1 MRLRGVALFS
11 VLVALGSPAHAAF
24 EQQLGPLA
32 GVVGQQMIQ
41 GWTAA
46 VQDGWFTLRNV
57 ATPGSEQTLYLPV
70 GPAPEQGRVTD
81 VNVVVNSQNPKA
93 SIGVAL
99 SNPAKKGL
107 CLIEITAD
115 KKTILFCL
123 EGQNRRDIATVPNL
137 AKLDGSDRIKVVEL
151 PGAARFIVNGKII
164 GDVTDSSAVGGDI
177 GIMAYDVGTFGI
189 ADFSINT
196 DLAPRQGA
204 PAQQGGGLPPRSGA
218 GAPAPQ
224 PAGLPPRGSGAGGGA
239 SAPQGTQ
246 PPVAAPAPNNSGGS
260 GLAGAGPYPRF
271 GGDTMRIVS
280 VYVGIMRSI
289 FMHEFGHALIGEL
302 ELPSTGAEED
312 AVDIYAALQ
321 IVEPTMYPSADQDT
335 NTMARDAATYAA
347 LQWYY
352 SGKLAEK
359 RGASESSAWQ
369 DEHTGD
375 LKRFRNMLC
384 IMYGGNPAVFESVAK
399 HVGLEDRT
407 KARCADEFNKQNRA
421 WRKIL
426 APHTRVGTWSPD
438 GQQPANTPGAPVNVV
453 FEPSKRKIGNLF
465 ATALSDAISANIKLL
480 GQTYVLPRPVNVVFK
495 DCDTLNAWYS
505 PREGS
510 ITMCYELI
518 ENIAVMISDIEMG
531 TVGGEVVATG
541 GGKAPSQQPQQQPQ
555 QQPRPSPPGQ
565 GMPPSAIDEL
575 KDMGVPATFLL
586 FPSPYKGPTPNQI
599 NRAKLITTGDL
610 VGMIK
615 NDSNLLIV
623 DTSGLRDTLPIGYP
637 LADAGSD
644 GSVTDQL
651 QSALD
656 AWLLK
661 KANNNRRAAVVFV
674 GASMNDRSSYNAALR
689 AGSLGWTA
697 YWYRGGVE
705 AWVANGLPTTAD
717 MAKKN

>member
-11 VLVALGSPAHAAF
+11 ALVAISAPAHAEF

-32 GVVGQQMIQ
+32 TGVRQQMLQ

-46 VQDGWFTLRNV
+46 VQDGWFTLRNP
-57 ATPGSEQTLYLPV
+57 ATPGSEQTFYLRV

-99 SNPAKKGL
+99 NNRATKGL

-115 KKTILFCL
+115 KNTILFCL
-123 EGQNRRDIATVPNL
+123 EGDKRRDIATIPNL

-151 PGAARFIVNGKII
+151 PGAARFIVNGKVV
-164 GDVTDSSAVGGDI
+164 GDVTDSSAVGADI
-177 GIMAYDVGTFGI
+177 GVMAYDVGTFGI
-189 ADFSINT
+189 ADFSITT
-196 DLAPRQGA
+196 DLAPRQGT
-204 PAQQGGGLPPRSGA
+204 PAQQGSGLPPRTGA
-218 GAPAPQ
+218 GAPA
-224 PAGLPPRGSGAGGGA
+224 PAGLPPRGGAAGGSGAPQKAPPPAANPA
-239 SAPQGTQ
+239 S
-246 PPVAAPAPNNSGGS
+246 NSGGS
-260 GLAGAGPYPRF
+260 GLPGAGPYPRF

-321 IVEPTMYPSADQDT
+321 IVEPTMYPSSDPDT

-407 KARCADEFNKQNRA
+407 KARCSDEFNKQNRA
-421 WRKIL
+421 WRRIL

-438 GQQPANTPGAPVNVV
+438 GQQPANAPGAPVNVV

-465 ATALSDAISANIKLL
+465 ANNLSDAITANIKLL

-495 DCDTLNAWYS
+495 DCGKLNAWYA

-531 TVGGEVVATG
+531 TVGGEVVAQG
-541 GGKAPSQQPQQQPQ
+541 GGKAPGQQPQQQPQ
-555 QQPRPSPPGQ
+555 QQPRTSPGQ

-575 KDMGVPATFLL
+575 QDMGVPPTSLL
-586 FPSPYKGPTPNQI
+586 FAAPYKGPTPNQI
-599 NRAKLITTGDL
+599 YRAKLITTADL
-610 VGMIK
+610 VGMVK
-615 NDSNLLIV
+615 NDKNLVIV

-637 LADAGSD
+637 LPDAGSD

-661 KANNNRRAAVVFV
+661 KANNNRGQAIVFV
-674 GASMNDRSSYNAALR
+674 GAGMNDRSSYNAALR
-689 AGSLGWTA
+689 AGSLGWSA

-705 AWVANGLPTTAD
+705 AWTANGLPTTSD
-717 MAKKN
+717 MAKKQ

>member
-11 VLVALGSPAHAAF
+11 VLVAAASPAHAEF

-32 GVVGQQMIQ
+32 GAVRQQMLQ

-46 VQDGWFTLRNV
+46 VQDGWFTLRNP
-57 ATPGSEQTLYLPV
+57 ATAGSEQTLYLSV

-99 SNPAKKGL
+99 NNRAKKSL

-115 KKTILFCL
+115 KSTILFCL

-204 PAQQGGGLPPRSGA
+204 PAQQGSGLPPRSGA
-218 GAPAPQ
+218 TAPA
-224 PAGLPPRGSGAGGGA
+224 PAGLPPRGGSGGGSGGGA
-239 SAPQGTQ
+239 SAPQTKQ
-246 PPVAAPAPNNSGGS
+246 APAPASSDNSG
-260 GLAGAGPYPRF
+260 LPGAGPYPRF
-271 GGDTMRIVS
+271 GGDTLRIVS
-280 VYVGIMRSI
+280 VYIGIMRSI

-321 IVEPTMYPSADQDT
+321 IVEPTMYPSNDKDV

-352 SGKLAEK
+352 SGKVAES
-359 RGASESSAWQ
+359 RGASETSAWQ

-384 IMYGGNPAVFESVAK
+384 IMYGGNPSVFESVAK

-421 WRKIL
+421 WRRIL

-438 GQQPANTPGAPVNVV
+438 GQQPANAPGAPVNVT
-453 FEPSKRKIGNLF
+453 FERSSRKIGNLF
-465 ATALSDAISANIKLL
+465 ANNLSEAISNNIKLL

-495 DCDTLNAWYS
+495 DCGKLNAWYN

-531 TVGGEVVATG
+531 TVGGEVAAKDG
-541 GGKAPSQQPQQQPQ
+541 GRAPQQQPQ
-555 QQPRPSPPGQ
+555 QQPRQSSPGQ
-565 GMPPSAIDEL
+565 GMPPSPIDEL
-575 KDMGVPATFLL
+575 ADMGVPPTSLL
-586 FPSPYKGPTPNQI
+586 FAAPYKGPTPNQI
-599 NRAKLITTGDL
+599 FRAKLVTTGDL

-615 NDSNLLIV
+615 NDKNLVIV
-623 DTSGLRDTLPIGYP
+623 DTSGLADTLPISYP
-637 LADAGSD
+637 LPDAGSD

-656 AWLLK
+656 SWLLK
-661 KANNNRRAAVVFV
+661 KANNNRGASVVFV
-674 GASMNDRSSYNAALR
+674 GAGMNDRSSYNAALR
-689 AGSLGWTA
+689 AGSLGWSA
-697 YWYRGGVE
+697 YWYRGGVQ
-705 AWVANGLPTTAD
+705 AWVSNGLPTTSD